1 MSKRSKRQF
10 ELLGGAS
17 VLTASALVISIFLL
31 TSLDKILIQSNQF
44 ASVIASVLV
53 DLTNGDR
60 HSNDLGGLTVSPVLV
75 AAAEAK
81 AADMVAKGYFA
92 HTSPE
97 GLDPWYWF
105 EKVGYE
111 YAYAGENL
119 AVDFTDSGDVVRAW
133 MNSPL
138 HRDNLLNEHYT
149 EIGIATASG
158 FYQGR
163 PTTFVVQM
171 FGTPASPATSQGGP
185 ASHASQGTPAA
196 PEERVATAQEEQGDA
211 TPIPVAVVPVPEQ
224 QVLGE
229 SAAEREPVA
238 QAAQQPS
245 KKQPVGAIGNSPE
258 MQVEW
263 VLRQSSLPERLVAT
277 PKSAS
282 QFMYYLLA
290 FLVLVA
296 LAVDT
301 GLELR
306 WHHQKKAA
314 RAAFLLILIAAFFVA
329 GNYYVFTTPSVP
341 ATGVAS
347 AASAVR

>member
-1 MSKRSKRQF
+1 MPLSKKAKRQY

-17 VLTASALVISIFLL
+17 VLTASALIVSIFLL
-31 TSLDKILIQSNQF
+31 TSLDQILIRGDQF
-44 ASVIASVLV
+44 ASVISSVLV

-60 HSNDLGGLTVSPVLV
+60 HSNDLSGLTVSPVLE

-97 GLDPWYWF
+97 GKDPWYWF
-105 EKVGYE
+105 EQVGYE

-119 AVDFTDSGDVVRAW
+119 AVDFTDSGDVERAW

-138 HRDNLLNEHYT
+138 HRDNVLNKNYT

-171 FGTPASPATSQGGP
+171 FGTPK
-185 ASHASQGTPAA
+185 AA
-196 PEERVATAQEEQGDA
+196 LQVSDTDTQEIIRDAPRVALDA
-211 TPIPVAVVPVPEQ
+211 PTEVPL
-224 QVLGE
+224 VLGE
-229 SAAEREPVA
+229 ASSPVQTHEEVVA
-238 QAAQQPS
+238 QASDAEPL
-245 KKQPVGAIGNSPE
+245 GAIKNAPQE
-258 MQVEW
+258 VI
-263 VLRQSSLPERLVAT
+263 VKAARVSSWWERLMAA
-277 PKSAS
+277 PRSAS
-282 QFMYYLLA
+282 HFAYYLLA
-290 FLVLVA
+290 FFVLVA
-296 LAVDT
+296 LAIDT

-306 WHHQKKAA
+306 WHHQRKAA
-314 RAAFLLILIAAFFVA
+314 RAAFLLILIATFFAV
-329 GNYYVFTTPSVP
+329 GNTLVFSEPTVP
-341 ATGVAS
+341 ATGVSSVAA